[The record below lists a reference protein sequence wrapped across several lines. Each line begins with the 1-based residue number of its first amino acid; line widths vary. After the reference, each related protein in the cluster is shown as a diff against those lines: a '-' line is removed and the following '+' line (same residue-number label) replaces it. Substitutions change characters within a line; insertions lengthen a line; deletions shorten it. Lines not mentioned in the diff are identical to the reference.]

1 MKPLDQ
7 FAKHAR
13 NPDGLQIYCR
23 DCQSDMRQ
31 AWKANNKQR
40 VLDNDRN
47 RRANKKRDQAAA
59 ASPAP
64 KVDDASA
71 QIFPDISE
79 ADRAAGRVAAG
90 KIRLAPGASS
100 PGTALGD
107 APVFLS
113 DELHAIAPEP
123 LSASPT
129 PGEGGQDKT
138 KKNETDPA
146 STASTHT
153 SEDAASA
160 AEDNRAAFGGERD
173 IHERRDASQT
183 ATPTVA
189 STTNTTGFADL
200 PHAAIVQSQTNPR
213 THFDDAFIK
222 DLAADIARNGLMQ
235 AILVRP
241 LPASRVEETSWVE
254 VLPTD
259 TYPFTPRRRDM
270 RPTHEIVA
278 GEQRWRACK
287 IAGLRTIPC
296 MVRDLTDDQVLEFQL
311 VENLKRRDLHAMEE
325 AEGYERM
332 IQRGHTADE
341 IAVLIDKGRTYVYET
356 LSLLRLV
363 PDVRKAFYEGR
374 IVRTVAELIAKHTA
388 ELQPA
393 ILKDVAAVDHLG
405 DGMSFRKARE
415 HIRNTYMLQLT
426 AAPFNTDDG
435 QLVPAAGTCQA
446 CPKRSGANP
455 DLFGAL
461 ESSDTCTD
469 PPCFALKKAAHYEA
483 IQQAAEARGQI
494 VITGRQAREIMP
506 DSRTM
511 RGYTRVDEPQDVG
524 GGEMKSL
531 RGILGEDL
539 PPTTLIEDPS
549 THAMVEALPTAEAGK
564 LLRDRNAPKA
574 PKPTTAT
581 TPAPAPQPEESEA
594 TDKRKLSDAYEKAWR
609 TKAVRAL
616 AGSDLDDE
624 GTLWALHEKTIR
636 NVACL
641 IATHLHGAGLALVA
655 ELADVGKVAAQEG
668 IADHLRNDVPA
679 DELLTWIH
687 VLMGAQDLQRL
698 DKPAAN
704 IETSAAEYLM
714 DLKPMQAAVK
724 KDMKKEAAA
733 KAPAAPAASP
743 APAATKP
750 ARKGKM
756 PAPTLDEFQ
765 AQIAEKLRE
774 EDSLNG
780 FGFKPDDRVRIKANL
795 TRGVDT
801 YNTLGMVATIIEPDG
816 DRKWK
821 VQADDLGFP
830 LSVDYTEIE
839 PC

>member
-1 MKPLDQ
+1 MPTPKKALAPLKLCPRDGFMKPLDQ

-23 DCQSDMRQ
+23 ECQSDMRQ

-47 RRANKKRDQAAA
+47 RRAKKKLDAAA
-59 ASPAP
+59 AAAPAP
-64 KVDDASA
+64 GVDDASA
-71 QIFPDISE
+71 QIYPDISE
-79 ADRAAGRVAAG
+79 TDRAVGRVALG
-90 KIRLAPGASS
+90 KLTPIANDDGS
-100 PGTALGD
+100 ALGH
-107 APVFLS
+107 PS
-113 DELHAIAPEP
+113 LHAIPLDP

-146 STASTHT
+146 STTSTHA
-153 SEDAASA
+153 SEDAAA
-160 AEDNRAAFGGERD
+160 AAKDNRAAFGGERD

-189 STTNTTGFADL
+189 STMNTTGFADL
-200 PHAAIVQSQTNPR
+200 PHAAIVQSKTNPR
-213 THFDDAFIK
+213 THFDQAFIK

-254 VLPTD
+254 VRPTD
-259 TYPFTPRRRDM
+259 TYPFTPRRREI

-278 GEQRWRACK
+278 GEQRWRACG
-287 IAGLRTIPC
+287 IAGLRSIPC

-332 IQRGHTADE
+332 IERGHTADE

-356 LSLLRLV
+356 LSLMRLV

-426 AAPFNTDDG
+426 AAPFNADDA
-435 QLVPAAGTCQA
+435 QLVPTAGTCQA

-469 PPCFALKKAAHYEA
+469 PPCFALKKAAHYKA
-483 IQQAAEARGQI
+483 IEKAAEARGQS

-506 DSRTM
+506 DSRTL

-549 THAMVEALPTAEAGK
+549 THAMIEALPTVEAGK

-574 PKPTTAT
+574 PTT
-581 TPAPAPQPEESEA
+581 TPAPAPQPEESEG
-594 TDKRKLSDAYEKAWR
+594 TDKRKLSDTYELTWR

-616 AGSDLDDE
+616 AESGRVDALSE
-624 GTLWALHEKTIR
+624 GALR
-636 NVACL
+636 AVAAL
-641 IATHLHGAGLALVA
+641 ILTHLQGAGQRFVA
-655 ELADVGKVAAQEG
+655 EVAGVGSVGQREG
-668 IADHLRNDVPA
+668 IAEHLRTVRA
-679 DELLTWIH
+679 DALPQWIL
-687 VLMGAQDLQRL
+687 VLMAAQNLQRL
-698 DKPAAN
+698 DAPAAFV
-704 IETSAAEYLM
+704 EAAAAELRV
-714 DLKPMQAAVK
+714 DLKPIQAKVK
-724 KDMKKEAAA
+724 KDMKAEAAA

-743 APAATKP
+743 TPSATKP
-750 ARKGKM
+750 TRKGKT
-756 PAPTLDEFQ
+756 PAPTLDEFN
-765 AQIAEKLRE
+765 AQLVDKMRDAGN
-774 EDSLNG
+774 LNA
-780 FGFKPDDRVRIKANL
+780 FKPDERVRIKGNTL
-795 TRGVDT
+795 YRNCT
-801 YNTLGMVATIIEPDG
+801 YNTLGMQATIVEPAG
-816 DRKWK
+816 DRAWV
-821 VQADDLGFP
+821 VQADDLNFP
-830 LSVDYTEIE
+830 LTLDYTEIE

>member
-47 RRANKKRDQAAA
+47 RRAKKKLEAAA
-59 ASPAP
+59 AAAPAP

-79 ADRAAGRVAAG
+79 TDRAHGRVAIG
-90 KIRLAPGASS
+90 KVTPIANDDASDLHAML
-100 PGTALGD
+100 TAD
-107 APVFLS
+107 NARP
-113 DELHAIAPEP
+113 LHAIAPEP

-129 PGEGGQDKT
+129 QGEGGQDKT

-146 STASTHT
+146 STTSTHT
-153 SEDAASA
+153 SEDAARA

-173 IHERRDASQT
+173 IHERRDASQPV
-183 ATPTVA
+183 TPTVA
-189 STTNTTGFADL
+189 STMNTTGFADL

-241 LPASRVEETSWVE
+241 LPASRVEETSWAE

-426 AAPFNTDDG
+426 AAPFNTENA

-531 RGILGEDL
+531 RGVLGEDL

-574 PKPTTAT
+574 PTPTTAT

-594 TDKRKLSDAYEKAWR
+594 TEKRKLSDTYEKAWR
-609 TKAVRAL
+609 TRAVRAI
-616 AGSDLDDE
+616 ADQALDDDA
-624 GTLWALHEKTIR
+624 TNAWALSEKTLR

-641 IATHLHGAGLALVA
+641 IVTHLQGAGLALAA
-655 ELADVGKVAAQEG
+655 ELANVGKVGAQDG
-668 IADHLRNDVPA
+668 IAEHLRNDLPA
-679 DELLTWIH
+679 DALLTWIH
-687 VLMGAQDLQRL
+687 VLMAAQDLQRL

-704 IETSAAEYLM
+704 IEVSADELLI
-714 DLKPMQAAVK
+714 DLKPMQSIVK

-750 ARKGKM
+750 ARKGKT